1 MRTVLG
7 WRGDMHIFQHRKFVV
22 HDRDDLFQTLNGDS
36 KVDTA
41 HAITVPERDHYAFF
55 ILRGEVL
62 IWVIKV
68 NDERE
73 GW

>member
-1 MRTVLG
+1 
-7 WRGDMHIFQHRKFVV
+7 MHIFQHRKFGV

-55 ILRGEVL
+55 IFSGELL
-62 IWVIKV
+62 IRVIEID
-68 NDERE
+68 NERE
-73 GW
+73 RWRMC